1 LQREEPVLDHLAL
14 TSLAMSSSTTILI
27 VDDEQEVRDMTSEYL
42 MQQGFKTLLAA
53 NGAEARALLNDHP
66 IHLALL
72 DLRMPG
78 EDGFSLARHLRE
90 HHGIAIV
97 MVTAADTVMDRV
109 VGLEIG
115 ADDYLCKPF
124 HPRELLARVR
134 SVLRRSAPSL
144 PAPKKPES
152 RVKFGKCVLDLESHC
167 LFAEDGGQVPI
178 TSMEFDLLQAFA
190 RNPNRALSRDH
201 ILSLTQ
207 QREHEPFDRS
217 IDIRIGR
224 LRRKIER
231 NPDTPQTIKTLRG
244 AGYMFVPQD

>member
-1 LQREEPVLDHLAL
+1 
-14 TSLAMSSSTTILI
+14 MSQTATILI
-27 VDDEQEVRDMTSEYL
+27 VDDEHEVRDMTSEYL
-42 MQQGFKTLLAA
+42 ASQGFKTLLAA
-53 NGAEARALLNDHP
+53 NAAEARALVSEHP
-66 IHLALL
+66 VHLALL

-90 HHGIAIV
+90 HHGIGIV

-134 SVLRRSAPSL
+134 SVLRRTAAAEKASERSQC
-144 PAPKKPES
+144 
-152 RVKFGKCVLDLESHC
+152 RVKFGKCFLDLESHR
-167 LFAEDGGQVPI
+167 LFGEDGNEVPI
-178 TSMEFDLLQAFA
+178 TSMEFDLLHAFA
-190 RNPNRALSRDH
+190 RHPNRALSRDQ

-207 QREHEPFDRS
+207 HRDREPFDRS

-224 LRRKIER
+224 LRRKIEL
-231 NPDTPQTIKTLRG
+231 NPDKPQTLKTLRG
-244 AGYMFVPQD
+244 AGYMFVPQE

>member
-1 LQREEPVLDHLAL
+1 
-14 TSLAMSSSTTILI
+14 MSHTATILI

-42 MQQGFKTLLAA
+42 TQQGFKTLLAA
-53 NGAEARALLNDHP
+53 NAVEARALVSEHAV
-66 IHLALL
+66 HLALL

-90 HHGIAIV
+90 HHGIGIV

-134 SVLRRSAPSL
+134 SVLRRSAAL
-144 PAPKKPES
+144 AAVPEKAEC
-152 RVKFGKCVLDLESHC
+152 RVKFGKCILDLESHR
-167 LFAEDGGQVPI
+167 LFGDDGNEVPI

-190 RNPNRALSRDH
+190 RNPNRALSRDQ

-207 QREHEPFDRS
+207 HRDREPFDRS

-224 LRRKIER
+224 LRRKIEL
-231 NPDTPQTIKTLRG
+231 NPDKPQTLKTLRG
-244 AGYMFVPQD
+244 AGYMFVPQE

>member
-1 LQREEPVLDHLAL
+1 
-14 TSLAMSSSTTILI
+14 
-27 VDDEQEVRDMTSEYL
+27 MTSEYL
-42 MQQGFKTLLAA
+42 TQQGFKTLLAA
-53 NGAEARALLNDHP
+53 NAVEARALVSEQAV
-66 IHLALL
+66 HLALL

-90 HHGIAIV
+90 HHGIGIV

-134 SVLRRSAPSL
+134 SVLRRSATPVK
-144 PAPKKPES
+144 APDKSEC
-152 RVKFGKCVLDLESHC
+152 RVKFGKCILDLDSHR
-167 LFAEDGGQVPI
+167 LFAEDGTEVPI

-207 QREHEPFDRS
+207 HREHEPFDRS

-231 NPDTPQTIKTLRG
+231 NPDKPQTLKTLRG
-244 AGYMFVPQD
+244 AGYMFVPQE